1 MMRRGLQWTALAVML
16 FAVSMNMGHIGSEW
30 LWTVIIV
37 AAGALILILQRKPQD
52 AGRRLRH

>member
-16 FAVSMNMGHIGSEW
+16 FAVSMNMAHIGSEW